1 MTNLIQQLLKEAL
14 WASLLAFQTSVTD
27 EQRLTASQRLSGLL
41 DALHL
46 RRKAVPAS
54 YTYQVAK

>member
-1 MTNLIQQLLKEAL
+1 MTNLLQELVKEAL
-14 WASLLAFQTSVTD
+14 WASLLALQTSVTD

-46 RRKAVPAS
+46 RRKPTPANE
-54 YTYQVAK
+54 TYQPAK